1 LRTTIGMVFGVL
13 GPLCA
18 LIGLF
23 FINGISIEFPG
34 IILGGLGYYFC
45 LQSGGQGGNRA
56 GLILGIVT
64 LILNIVSIAI
74 SGLSGSPQ

>member
-1 LRTTIGMVFGVL
+1 MVFGVL

-18 LIGLF
+18 LIGLSL
-23 FINGISIEFPG
+23 INGISIEFPG

-45 LQSGGQGGNRA
+45 LQSGGQGGSWA
-56 GLILGIVT
+56 DLILGIVT